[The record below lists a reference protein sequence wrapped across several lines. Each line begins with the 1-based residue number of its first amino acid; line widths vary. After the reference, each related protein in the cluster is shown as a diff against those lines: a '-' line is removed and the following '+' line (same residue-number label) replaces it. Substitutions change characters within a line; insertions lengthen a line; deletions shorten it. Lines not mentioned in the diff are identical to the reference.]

1 MGAREERMSSIIDK
15 LRGVGKGEGTATNGP
30 VPNITTRFPK
40 FTWGEKKQKKMLTR
54 KERLRK
60 KLDSLKD
67 GFAEKL
73 KEKAVQAITG
83 GVSGLLVLLTIYK
96 VISNRES
103 VLADSRKDIE
113 RQERERKQRLAYL
126 RRSLAGPLRSAARDL
141 STRITE
147 ILAPTPGPAE
157 GATGTYTRR
166 DYFSGHYIADP
177 EMSINSTL
185 YRLCLYLY
193 WVDQLATNIHSGVS
207 AFPGG
212 GKLHVTHTRHLT
224 TGFFIIHSF
233 FFFP

>member
-1 MGAREERMSSIIDK
+1 MIDK
-15 LRGVGKGEGTATNGP
+15 LRGVGKGESTAAAAP
-30 VPNITTRFPK
+30 APFPNMKTRFPK
-40 FTWGEKKQKKMLTR
+40 FTWGAEKETKKNMLTR
-54 KERLRK
+54 SERLRK
-60 KLDSLKD
+60 KLRSMKA
-67 GFAEKL
+67 GFAERL
-73 KEKAVQAITG
+73 REKAVQAITG

-96 VISNRES
+96 VVSNRES

-147 ILAPTPGPAE
+147 ILIATPGPAE
-157 GATGTYTRR
+157 GATGTYTRL

-185 YRLCLYLY
+185 YRLCRYLY

-207 AFPGG
+207 ALPPGG
-212 GKLHVTHTRHLT
+212 RG
-224 TGFFIIHSF
+224 IN
-233 FFFP
+233 